1 MDEIRVEVPGVS
13 ERALAAVAAE
23 AEAWGA
29 EWEGHA
35 AGGRLDLP
43 VLFGLRR
50 GVVAG
55 EIAVGP
61 RPAGP
66 GIPESSEISSEIR
79 WHHLRSEL
87 HVHRAAVVILALAAA
102 AGLGTLLWP
111 FFPVLIRLVPAAI
124 LLSLSAWWL
133 VVSRLR
139 TAGPREFLDAVRARL
154 EGQGG

>member
-1 MDEIRVEVPGVS
+1 MDEIRIEVAGAP

-29 EWEGHA
+29 GWEGHA
-35 AGGRLDLP
+35 AGGRLGLP
-43 VLFGLRR
+43 ALFGLRR
-50 GVVAG
+50 GVVTG
-55 EIAVGP
+55 EIAVAP
-61 RPAGP
+61 RPAGS
-66 GIPESSEISSEIR
+66 GIPESSEIA

-87 HVHRAAVVILALAAA
+87 HLHRPAVAILALAAA

-154 EGQGG
+154 AGEGG

>member
-1 MDEIRVEVPGVS
+1 MDEIRIEVAGAP

-29 EWEGHA
+29 GWEGHA

-43 VLFGLRR
+43 ALYGLRR
-50 GVVAG
+50 GRITG
-55 EIAVGP
+55 EIAVAP
-61 RPAGP
+61 HPAGP
-66 GIPESSEISSEIR
+66 PNGDTAEASQIA
-79 WHHLRSEL
+79 WHLLRAEL
-87 HVHRAAVVILALAAA
+87 HVHRPAVAILALAAA

-111 FFPVLIRLVPAAI
+111 FFPALIRLLPAAI

-139 TAGPREFLDAVRARL
+139 TAGPREFLEAVRARVAG
-154 EGQGG
+154 EGG

>member
-1 MDEIRVEVPGVS
+1 MEEIRVEVSGAP

-23 AEAWGA
+23 AEVWGG

-35 AGGRLDLP
+35 TGGRLGLP
-43 VLFGLRR
+43 ALFGLRR

-55 EIAVGP
+55 EIAVAP

-66 GIPESSEISSEIR
+66 GLPESSEIRSEIA

-87 HVHRAAVVILALAAA
+87 HLHRPAVAILALAAA

-154 EGQGG
+154 AGEGG

>member
-1 MDEIRVEVPGVS
+1 MEEIRIEAGGAP
-13 ERALAAVAAE
+13 ERVLAAVAAE

-35 AGGRLDLP
+35 GGGRLALP

-55 EIAVGP
+55 EIAVTP
-61 RPAGP
+61 RPADP
-66 GIPESSEISSEIR
+66 ATPESSQIA
-79 WHHLRSEL
+79 WHLLRSEL
-87 HVHRAAVVILALAAA
+87 HVHRPAVAILALAAA

-111 FFPVLIRLVPAAI
+111 FFPVLIKLVPAAI

-139 TAGPREFLDAVRARL
+139 TAGPREFLDAVRARV